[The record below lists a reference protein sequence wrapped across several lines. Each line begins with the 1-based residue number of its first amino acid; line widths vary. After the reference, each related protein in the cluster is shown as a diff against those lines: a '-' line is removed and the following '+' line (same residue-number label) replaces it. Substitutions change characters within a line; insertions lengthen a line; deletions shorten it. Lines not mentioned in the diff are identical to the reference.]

1 MKILRYLLVGT
12 LTLGLIPAMWGFS
25 YFAFSVNPVHNPG
38 VTTADDP
45 VDWTG
50 THTNTSQP
58 CFLAFN
64 SVTDNNV
71 TGAGTI
77 ATVDFDTE
85 VFDQGNDFAADTF
98 TAPVTGRYLFTA
110 VVQLLG
116 IPIGVDLSLI
126 QITTSNRTYRGS
138 RFDLVADFPGVIG
151 HTITVVA
158 DMDTGDTAT
167 VTVNVDG
174 ATDVVDIE
182 GQGTD
187 LVTSFSGCLIS

>member
-1 MKILRYLLVGT
+1 MERENKIIGAAAIACVAIMLLLSLMAAGGGP
-12 LTLGLIPAMWGFS
+12 L
-25 YFAFSVNPVHNPG
+25 HNPG

-45 VDWTG
+45 VVLTG
-50 THTNTSQP
+50 THTNTAQP

-64 SVTDNNV
+64 SATDLNV

-98 TAPVTGRYLFTA
+98 TAPVTGRYLLTA

-126 QITTSNRTYRGS
+126 QIATSNRTYRGS

-158 DMDTGDTAT
+158 DMDIGDTAT

>member
-1 MKILRYLLVGT
+1 MERENKIIGAAAIACVAIVLLLSLMAAGGGP
-12 LTLGLIPAMWGFS
+12 L
-25 YFAFSVNPVHNPG
+25 HNPG

-45 VDWTG
+45 VVWTG
-50 THTNTSQP
+50 THTNTAQP

-85 VFDQGNDFAADTF
+85 VYDQGNDFAADTF
-98 TAPVTGRYLFTA
+98 TAPVTGRYLLTA
-110 VVQLLG
+110 VVQLIG
-116 IPIGVDLSLI
+116 IPTGVDLSLV
-126 QITTSNRTYRGS
+126 QIITSNRTYRGS

-151 HTITVVA
+151 LTITVVA
-158 DMDTGDTAT
+158 DMDIGDTAT
-167 VTVNVDG
+167 VSVNVDG